1 MPQEDSAQLT
11 MLRNNLTPF
20 LKAVVKA
27 VCFELEE
34 NYDGVEEYVDG
45 VELIV
50 DEILQNLPAENSTSS
65 FCANLSQ
72 ASDTLQFEFDNLKK
86 MQLK

>member
-27 VCFELEE
+27 LCLELEG
-34 NYDGVEEYVDG
+34 NYEIEQYEAVF
-45 VELIV
+45 

-65 FCANLSQ
+65 FCSNLSQ
-72 ASDTLQFEFDNLKK
+72 ASDTLQLEFDNLKK

>member
-1 MPQEDSAQLT
+1 MPQEDSGQLT

-27 VCFELEE
+27 LCFELEE
-34 NYDGVEEYVDG
+34 NDHRVGQNEPF
-45 VELIV
+45 V

-65 FCANLSQ
+65 FCSNLSQ
-72 ASDTLQFEFDNLKK
+72 ASDTLQLEFDNLKK

>member
-1 MPQEDSAQLT
+1 MPQEDSGQLT

-27 VCFELEE
+27 LCFELEE
-34 NYDGVEEYVDG
+34 NYHQTERYEA
-45 VELIV
+45 IV

-65 FCANLSQ
+65 FCSNLSQ
-72 ASDTLQFEFDNLKK
+72 ASDTLRLEFDNLKK

>member
-1 MPQEDSAQLT
+1 

-27 VCFELEE
+27 LCFELEAGNE
-34 NYDGVEEYVDG
+34 IEVEQNEPF
-45 VELIV
+45 V
-50 DEILQNLPAENSTSS
+50 DEILRNLPAETSTSS
-65 FCANLSQ
+65 FCSNLSQ
-72 ASDTLQFEFDNLKK
+72 ASDTLQLEFDNLKK